1 MARRSRKKPPDL
13 EQVRRDLAEVM
24 DLVRHYIVTPHR
36 AGEDLDAQHLTR
48 LTTSYVQTVQT
59 YLRAVDAH
67 ELAERIEALEQQVG
81 GRQ

>member
-1 MARRSRKKPPDL
+1 
-13 EQVRRDLAEVM
+13 M

-36 AGEDLDAQHLTR
+36 NGDEVDPQHLTR

-67 ELAERIEALEQQVG
+67 ELSERIEALEEKVG
-81 GRQ
+81 RR